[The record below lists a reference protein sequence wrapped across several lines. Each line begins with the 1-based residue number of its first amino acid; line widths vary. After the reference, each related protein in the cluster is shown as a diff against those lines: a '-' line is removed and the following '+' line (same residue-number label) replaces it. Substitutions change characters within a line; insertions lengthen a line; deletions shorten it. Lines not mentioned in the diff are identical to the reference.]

1 MRSKILTILFILV
14 IIAFNGNQ
22 KVYADETNKSQDKK
36 YHLNSQE
43 VDIKTM
49 IEKKYNVSVGKKKYE
64 TAGCSGC
71 HDNGILGAPKPGQK
85 ELWTTRIAKGWGA
98 IVKNVVSGFNKM
110 PPKGGNESISD
121 IDIEN
126 IVAYMIS

>member
-1 MRSKILTILFILV
+1 MRSRILTISFILV
-14 IIAFNGNQ
+14 MIVFNGNQ
-22 KVYADETNKSQDKK
+22 QVNAEETNKIQENNH
-36 YHLNSQE
+36 HLSHQE
-43 VDIKTM
+43 IDVKT
-49 IEKKYNVSVGKKKYE
+49 IIDKKYNVSIGKKKYE
-64 TAGCSGC
+64 TACCSGC

-85 ELWTTRIAKGWGA
+85 ELWTSRIVKGWGA
-98 IVKNVVSGFNKM
+98 IVKNAVSGFNKM